1 MVMPTFFRKHIII
14 LVAGLVVLFAPM
26 QAFADNHEG
35 LILPDPSIEPADVV
49 SIQMMALQ
57 NNDIVGD
64 DLGLRQTW
72 TFAHP
77 DNKAVTGPYE
87 RFAKMLRNPA
97 YEPMINHRNF
107 EIIDQKEETGQVKF
121 LIEMETPDNRLYRFV
136 WVVKQVTKGDLVDC
150 WMTSAVSA
158 PMPAGEGS

>member
-107 EIIDQKEETGQVKF
+107 EIIDQKEESGQVRF